1 MKSPIPLPFLLFI
14 FFLTG
19 FTLVSAEGNVPL
31 TLDRLSF
38 RNQPIT
44 DILMVL
50 ADIGEV
56 SIIPDETV
64 SGSASYHF
72 STLDFDTALRVFLD
86 TYKLYGIRRDGL
98 IYVSRIDAR
107 WNEEAGTV
115 SLHGE
120 DVELRLLLR
129 ALSRAMG
136 KTVLF
141 DALPNERLTI
151 HIDDL
156 SPTSALEVLTAR
168 LSEHELETK
177 EDYFYIRRTASGDPA
192 SRRGQ
197 LLSRNNEGLYSLDL
211 VRVRFRDLLKD
222 LFTAE
227 GEEYSLLMRGDAVL
241 EELRFEEKE
250 FSELLRL
257 VLEQANGDYQVSG
270 GIYYIFEIQ
279 RRDVLKKLK
288 TTVSLPLEHLPAQ
301 SVSALLPPDLAA
313 ANLMQADTESNT
325 IILRGSPEEIGPLES
340 FIRSLDRPLQHV
352 SYRRFDLGYADVKDA
367 LNLLPPRLSALGP
380 KVLPGTNSFI
390 VPVSD
395 AQAGDFSAYLAA
407 LDTPPGHFPVQLKYI
422 SAETLIKSLPPAAA
436 KEEIVATVDPTMV
449 FYTGPES
456 RKEEFI
462 RQLALV
468 DRPVPQIRYDLLVVQ
483 YQEGQGLNWNTNYEN
498 KVANDGDETTFLGS
512 IGSLLN
518 LNFDIVSNFGYL
530 FAVDL
535 SLSLSE
541 TRASIMADT
550 TLNGI
555 SGETLKF
562 QNTNTYRYRDYEI
575 DSDTGELKSTGVTR
589 ELTSGLIIN
598 LNGWVSGDGMITME
612 ISATVS
618 RQGSESS
625 TNNPPTTTEKVVST
639 HVRSPSGKPVVIG
652 GLIQQD
658 QDISI
663 SKTPILGDIPL
674 LGRLFQSRTEST
686 DTTEMVIYVVP
697 HVEYPEKKKLSR
709 MAEARRL
716 YSKYFSAPEEDSQ

>member
-1 MKSPIPLPFLLFI
+1 MDIKVLVKINLLF
-14 FFLTG
+14 FF
-19 FTLVSAEGNVPL
+19 VSVLLIAQSPDALANDTP
-31 TLDRLSF
+31 LDRLSF

-72 STLDFDTALRVFLD
+72 STMNFDTALRVFLD

-156 SPTSALEVLTAR
+156 SPAAALEVLTAR

-177 EDYFYIRRTASGDPA
+177 EDYFYIRRIATGEPA

-211 VRVRFRDLLKD
+211 ERVRFRDLLKD
-222 LFTAE
+222 LFSAE

-241 EELRFEEKE
+241 EELRFEDKE

-313 ANLMQADTESNT
+313 ANLMRADTESNT

-352 SYRRFDLGYADVKDA
+352 NYRRFDLGYADVTDA

-395 AQAGDFSAYLAA
+395 AQAEDFSAYLAA

-422 SAETLIKSLPPAAA
+422 TAETLIKSPSSGGGEGRDRRHRGSDPGILHGPGEQKRGVPPTAGPCRPSGAP
-436 KEEIVATVDPTMV
+436 DPLRPAGGPV
-449 FYTGPES
+449 PGGTGPKLEYQLREQGCQRRRRDHLS
-456 RKEEFI
+456 RFHRFPAEPEL
-462 RQLALV
+462 RYCLQL
-468 DRPVPQIRYDLLVVQ
+468 R
-483 YQEGQGLNWNTNYEN
+483 
-498 KVANDGDETTFLGS
+498 
-512 IGSLLN
+512 
-518 LNFDIVSNFGYL
+518 
-530 FAVDL
+530 L
-535 SLSLSE
+535 SFRCGPE
-541 TRASIMADT
+541 
-550 TLNGI
+550 
-555 SGETLKF
+555 
-562 QNTNTYRYRDYEI
+562 
-575 DSDTGELKSTGVTR
+575 
-589 ELTSGLIIN
+589 
-598 LNGWVSGDGMITME
+598 
-612 ISATVS
+612 
-618 RQGSESS
+618 
-625 TNNPPTTTEKVVST
+625 
-639 HVRSPSGKPVVIG
+639 
-652 GLIQQD
+652 
-658 QDISI
+658 
-663 SKTPILGDIPL
+663 PL
-674 LGRLFQSRTEST
+674 LERNAGPALWRTQ
-686 DTTEMVIYVVP
+686 P
-697 HVEYPEKKKLSR
+697 
-709 MAEARRL
+709 
-716 YSKYFSAPEEDSQ
+716 